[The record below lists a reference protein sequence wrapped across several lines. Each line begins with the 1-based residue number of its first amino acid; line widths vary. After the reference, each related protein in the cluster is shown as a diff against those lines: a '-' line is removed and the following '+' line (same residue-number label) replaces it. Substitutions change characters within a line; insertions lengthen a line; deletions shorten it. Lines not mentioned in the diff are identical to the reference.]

1 MPDIENAKKIGFWA
15 CTALVIGNMIG
26 SGIFMLPAAL
36 AAFGG
41 ISLIGWMV
49 ASLGA
54 VLLSVVFG
62 WLGQLAPDAN
72 GGPFAYTRLGMGDF
86 PAYMVAWGY
95 WTSIWFANT
104 AITVALVGY
113 LAVFFPIIGES
124 AGVAIITGLG
134 FIWFFTWINSKDIK
148 TIATVSII
156 TTTLKI
162 APIFLI
168 GIWGLFYVQTE
179 NFTPFNLSAE
189 TSFSAIM
196 TTTILTF
203 FAFLGM
209 ESATIPI
216 GSVKDSART
225 VKRATIIG
233 TLVTVV
239 AYILSSVAIMGI
251 IPAEVLAKSSAP
263 FADAAAIIWG
273 ESARYMVAAGAV
285 LATMGALNGW
295 ILMQGTIPMA
305 AAKAGLFPKVFRKT
319 NKSNSPAAGIVI
331 SSALVSVLMLFNY
344 SSSLVETFSFMMEL
358 TTLAVTLPYLL
369 SIASLVILSK
379 KSENGYYKKIA
390 VSIVAFIFTLGIISG
405 SSQEVLIWGFGL
417 LILGVPLYFWLT
429 RINSVQNGK

>member
-1 MPDIENAKKIGFWA
+1 
-15 CTALVIGNMIG
+15 MIG

-36 AAFGG
+36 AAYGG
-41 ISLIGWMV
+41 ISLVGWIV

-54 VLLSVVFG
+54 VLLAVVFG
-62 WLGQLAPDAN
+62 WLGQLAPGAN

-113 LAVFFPIIGES
+113 LAVFFPLIGKS

-148 TIATVSII
+148 TVAAVSII
-156 TTTLKI
+156 TTLLKI
-162 APIFLI
+162 TPIFLI

-179 NFTPFNLSAE
+179 NFTPFNLSGE
-189 TSFSAIM
+189 TNFSAIM
-196 TTTILTF
+196 STTVLTF

-209 ESATIPI
+209 ESATIPS
-216 GSVKDSART
+216 GSVRDSART
-225 VKRATIIG
+225 VKRATMFG
-233 TLVTVV
+233 TLVTVI
-239 AYILSSVAIMGI
+239 AYILSSIAIMGI
-251 IPAEVLAKSSAP
+251 IPAEVLSKSSAP
-263 FADAAAIIWG
+263 FADAAAVFWG

-285 LATMGALNGW
+285 VATMGALNGW
-295 ILMQGTIPMA
+295 ILMQGTIPLA
-305 AAKAGLFPKVFRKT
+305 AAKAGLFPKVFEKINST
-319 NKSNSPAAGIVI
+319 NSPISGIVI
-331 SSALVSVLMLFNY
+331 SSALVSVLMLVNY

-379 KSENGYYKKIA
+379 RSVAGYYTKIA
-390 VSIVAFIFTLGIISG
+390 VSIVTFAFTLGIIMW
-405 SSQEVLIWGFGL
+405 SSSEVLIWGFGL
-417 LILGVPLYFWLT
+417 LLLGVPLYFWLT
-429 RINSVQNGK
+429 RKNSVQNGK

>member
-1 MPDIENAKKIGFWA
+1 
-15 CTALVIGNMIG
+15 MIG

-36 AAFGG
+36 AAYGG
-41 ISLIGWMV
+41 ISLVGWIV

-54 VLLSVVFG
+54 VLLAVVFG
-62 WLGQLAPDAN
+62 WLGQLAPGAN

-113 LAVFFPIIGES
+113 LAVFFPLIGKS

-148 TIATVSII
+148 TVAAVSII
-156 TTTLKI
+156 TTLLKI
-162 APIFLI
+162 TPIFLI

-179 NFTPFNLSAE
+179 NFTPFNLSGE
-189 TSFSAIM
+189 TNFSAIM
-196 TTTILTF
+196 STTVLTF

-209 ESATIPI
+209 ESATIPS

-225 VKRATIIG
+225 VKRATMFG

-239 AYILSSVAIMGI
+239 AYILSSIAIMGI
-251 IPAEVLAKSSAP
+251 IPAEVLSKSSAP
-263 FADAAAIIWG
+263 FADAAAVFWG

-295 ILMQGTIPMA
+295 ILMQGTIPLA
-305 AAKAGLFPKVFRKT
+305 AAKAGLFPRVFGKINST
-319 NKSNSPAAGIVI
+319 NSPISGIVI
-331 SSALVSVLMLFNY
+331 SSALVSVLMLVNY

-379 KSENGYYKKIA
+379 RSVAGYYTKIA
-390 VSIVAFIFTLGIISG
+390 VSIVTFAFTLGIIMW
-405 SSQEVLIWGFGL
+405 SSSEVLIWGFGL
-417 LILGVPLYFWLT
+417 LLLGVPLYFWLT
-429 RINSVQNGK
+429 RKNSVQNGK

>member
-1 MPDIENAKKIGFWA
+1 MTNIENAKKIGFWA

-36 AAFGG
+36 AAYGG

-54 VLLSVVFG
+54 VLLAVVFG
-62 WLGQLAPDAN
+62 YLGQLAPDAN

-86 PAYMVAWGY
+86 SAYMVAWGY

-134 FIWFFTWINSKDIK
+134 FIWVFTWINSKDIK
-148 TIATVSII
+148 TIAAVSII
-156 TTTLKI
+156 TTILKI
-162 APIFLI
+162 TPIFLI
-168 GIWGLFYVQTE
+168 GIWGLLYVQTE
-179 NFTPFNLSAE
+179 NFTPFNLSGE
-189 TSFSAIM
+189 SSFSAIM
-196 TTTILTF
+196 TTTVLTF

-209 ESATIPI
+209 ESATIPS

-225 VKRATIIG
+225 VKRATMFG

-251 IPAEVLAKSSAP
+251 IPAEVLSKSSAP
-263 FADAAAIIWG
+263 FADAAAIFWG

-295 ILMQGTIPMA
+295 ILMQGTIPLA
-305 AAKAGLFPKVFRKT
+305 AAKAGLFPKIFGKINST
-319 NKSNSPAAGIVI
+319 NSPISGIVI
-331 SSALVSVLMLFNY
+331 SSALVSVLMLVNY
-344 SSSLVETFSFMMEL
+344 SSSLIETFSFMMEL

-369 SIASLVILSK
+369 SIASLLILSK
-379 KSENGYYKKIA
+379 KSENGYYKKVA
-390 VSIVAFIFTLGIISG
+390 VSIVTFIFTLGIISG
-405 SSQEVLIWGFGL
+405 SSSEVLIWGFGL
-417 LILGVPLYFWLT
+417 LLLGVPVYFWLT
-429 RINSVQNGK
+429 RKN

>member
-1 MPDIENAKKIGFWA
+1 
-15 CTALVIGNMIG
+15 
-26 SGIFMLPAAL
+26 MLPAAL
-36 AAFGG
+36 AAYGG
-41 ISLIGWMV
+41 ISLVGWIV

-54 VLLSVVFG
+54 VLLAVVFG
-62 WLGQLAPDAN
+62 WLGQLAPGAN

-113 LAVFFPIIGES
+113 LAVFFPLIGKS

-148 TIATVSII
+148 TVAAVSII
-156 TTTLKI
+156 TTLLKI
-162 APIFLI
+162 TPIFLI

-179 NFTPFNLSAE
+179 NFTPFNLSGE
-189 TSFSAIM
+189 TNFSAIM
-196 TTTILTF
+196 STTVLTF

-209 ESATIPI
+209 ESATIPS

-225 VKRATIIG
+225 VKRATMFG

-239 AYILSSVAIMGI
+239 AYILSSIAIMGI
-251 IPAEVLAKSSAP
+251 IPAEVLSKSSAP
-263 FADAAAIIWG
+263 FADAAAVFWG

-285 LATMGALNGW
+285 VATMGALNGW
-295 ILMQGTIPMA
+295 ILMQGTIPLA
-305 AAKAGLFPKVFRKT
+305 AAKAGLFPKVFEKINST
-319 NKSNSPAAGIVI
+319 NSPISGIVI
-331 SSALVSVLMLFNY
+331 SSALVSVLMLVNY

-379 KSENGYYKKIA
+379 RSVAGYYTKIA
-390 VSIVAFIFTLGIISG
+390 VSIVTFAFTLGIIMW
-405 SSQEVLIWGFGL
+405 SSSEVLIWGFGL
-417 LILGVPLYFWLT
+417 LLLGVPLYFWLT
-429 RINSVQNGK
+429 RKNSVQNGK

>member
-1 MPDIENAKKIGFWA
+1 MPDIENEKKIGFWA

-41 ISLIGWMV
+41 ISLIGWMI

-54 VLLSVVFG
+54 VLLALVFG

-113 LAVFFPIIGES
+113 SAVFFPIIGES

-156 TTTLKI
+156 TTILKI

-209 ESATIPI
+209 ESATIPS

-251 IPAEVLAKSSAP
+251 IPAEVLSKSSAP

-305 AAKAGLFPKVFRKT
+305 AAKAGLFPKVFGKT
-319 NKSNSPAAGIVI
+319 NKSNSPVAGIVI

-429 RINSVQNGK
+429 RRNSVQNGK

>member
-1 MPDIENAKKIGFWA
+1 
-15 CTALVIGNMIG
+15 MIG

-36 AAFGG
+36 AAYGG
-41 ISLIGWMV
+41 ISLVGWIV

-54 VLLSVVFG
+54 VLLAVVFG
-62 WLGQLAPDAN
+62 WLGQLAPGAN

-113 LAVFFPIIGES
+113 LAVFFPLIGKS

-148 TIATVSII
+148 TVAAVSII
-156 TTTLKI
+156 TTLLKI
-162 APIFLI
+162 TPIFLI

-179 NFTPFNLSAE
+179 NFTPFNLSGE
-189 TSFSAIM
+189 TNFSAIM
-196 TTTILTF
+196 STTVLTF

-209 ESATIPI
+209 ESATIPS
-216 GSVKDSART
+216 GSVRDSART
-225 VKRATIIG
+225 VKRATMFG

-239 AYILSSVAIMGI
+239 AYILSSIAIMGI
-251 IPAEVLAKSSAP
+251 IPAEVLSKSSAP
-263 FADAAAIIWG
+263 FADAAAVFWG

-295 ILMQGTIPMA
+295 ILMQGTIPLA
-305 AAKAGLFPKVFRKT
+305 AAKAGLFPRVFGKINST
-319 NKSNSPAAGIVI
+319 NSPISGIVI
-331 SSALVSVLMLFNY
+331 SSALVSVLMLVNY

-379 KSENGYYKKIA
+379 RSVAGYYTKIA
-390 VSIVAFIFTLGIISG
+390 VSIVTFAFTLGIIMW
-405 SSQEVLIWGFGL
+405 SSSEVLIWGFGL
-417 LILGVPLYFWLT
+417 LLLGVPLYFWLT
-429 RINSVQNGK
+429 RKNSV

>member
-1 MPDIENAKKIGFWA
+1 
-15 CTALVIGNMIG
+15 MIG

-36 AAFGG
+36 AAYGG
-41 ISLIGWMV
+41 ISLVGWIV

-54 VLLSVVFG
+54 VLLAVVFG
-62 WLGQLAPDAN
+62 WLGQLAPGAN

-113 LAVFFPIIGES
+113 LAVFFPLIGKS

-148 TIATVSII
+148 TVAAVSII
-156 TTTLKI
+156 TTLLKI
-162 APIFLI
+162 TPIFLI

-179 NFTPFNLSAE
+179 NFTPFNLSGE
-189 TSFSAIM
+189 TNFSAIM
-196 TTTILTF
+196 STTVLTF

-209 ESATIPI
+209 ESATIPS
-216 GSVKDSART
+216 GSVRDSART
-225 VKRATIIG
+225 VKRATMFG

-239 AYILSSVAIMGI
+239 AYILSSIAIMGI
-251 IPAEVLAKSSAP
+251 IPAEVLSKSSAP
-263 FADAAAIIWG
+263 FADAAAVFWG

-295 ILMQGTIPMA
+295 ILMQGTIPLA
-305 AAKAGLFPKVFRKT
+305 AAKAGLFPRVFGKINST
-319 NKSNSPAAGIVI
+319 NSPISGIVI
-331 SSALVSVLMLFNY
+331 SSALVSVLMLVNY

-379 KSENGYYKKIA
+379 RSVAGYYTKIA
-390 VSIVAFIFTLGIISG
+390 VSIVTFAFTLGIIMW
-405 SSQEVLIWGFGL
+405 SSSEVLIWGFGL
-417 LILGVPLYFWLT
+417 LLLGVPLYFWLT
-429 RINSVQNGK
+429 RKNSVQNGK

>member
-1 MPDIENAKKIGFWA
+1 
-15 CTALVIGNMIG
+15 MIG

-36 AAFGG
+36 AAYGG
-41 ISLIGWMV
+41 ISLVGWLV

-54 VLLSVVFG
+54 VLLAVVFG
-62 WLGQLAPDAN
+62 YLGQLAPGAN

-113 LAVFFPIIGES
+113 LAVFFPLIGKS

-148 TIATVSII
+148 TVAAVSII
-156 TTTLKI
+156 TTLLKI
-162 APIFLI
+162 TPIFLI

-179 NFTPFNLSAE
+179 NFTPFNLSGE
-189 TSFSAIM
+189 TNFSAIM
-196 TTTILTF
+196 STTVLTF

-209 ESATIPI
+209 ESATIPS
-216 GSVKDSART
+216 GSVRDSART
-225 VKRATIIG
+225 VKRATMFG
-233 TLVTVV
+233 TLVTVI
-239 AYILSSVAIMGI
+239 AYILSSIAIMGI
-251 IPAEVLAKSSAP
+251 IPAEVLSKSSAP
-263 FADAAAIIWG
+263 FADAAAVFWG

-295 ILMQGTIPMA
+295 ILMQGTIPLA
-305 AAKAGLFPKVFRKT
+305 AAKAGLFPRVFGKINST
-319 NKSNSPAAGIVI
+319 NSPISGIVI
-331 SSALVSVLMLFNY
+331 SSALVSVLMLVNY

-379 KSENGYYKKIA
+379 RSVAGYYTKIA
-390 VSIVAFIFTLGIISG
+390 VSIVTFAFTLGIIMW
-405 SSQEVLIWGFGL
+405 SSSEVLIWGFGL
-417 LILGVPLYFWLT
+417 LLLGVPLYFWLT
-429 RINSVQNGK
+429 RKNSVQNGK

>member
-1 MPDIENAKKIGFWA
+1 
-15 CTALVIGNMIG
+15 MIG

-36 AAFGG
+36 AAYGG
-41 ISLIGWMV
+41 ISLVGWIV

-54 VLLSVVFG
+54 VLLAVVFG
-62 WLGQLAPDAN
+62 WLGQLAPGAN

-113 LAVFFPIIGES
+113 LAVFFPLIGKS

-148 TIATVSII
+148 TVAAVSII
-156 TTTLKI
+156 TTLLKI
-162 APIFLI
+162 TPIFLI

-179 NFTPFNLSAE
+179 NFTPFNLSGE
-189 TSFSAIM
+189 TNFSAIM
-196 TTTILTF
+196 STTVLTF

-209 ESATIPI
+209 ESATIPS

-225 VKRATIIG
+225 VKRATMFG

-239 AYILSSVAIMGI
+239 AYILSSIAIMGI
-251 IPAEVLAKSSAP
+251 IPAEVLSKSSAP
-263 FADAAAIIWG
+263 FADAAAVFWG

-285 LATMGALNGW
+285 VATMGALNGW
-295 ILMQGTIPMA
+295 ILMQGTIPLA
-305 AAKAGLFPKVFRKT
+305 AAKAGLFPRVFGKINST
-319 NKSNSPAAGIVI
+319 NSPISGIVI
-331 SSALVSVLMLFNY
+331 SSALVSVLMLVNY

-379 KSENGYYKKIA
+379 RSVAGYYTKIA
-390 VSIVAFIFTLGIISG
+390 VSIVTFAFTLGIIMW
-405 SSQEVLIWGFGL
+405 SSSEVLIWGFGL
-417 LILGVPLYFWLT
+417 LLLGVPLYFWLT
-429 RINSVQNGK
+429 RKNSVQNGK

>member
-1 MPDIENAKKIGFWA
+1 
-15 CTALVIGNMIG
+15 
-26 SGIFMLPAAL
+26 MLPAAL
-36 AAFGG
+36 AAYGG
-41 ISLIGWMV
+41 ISLVGWIV

-54 VLLSVVFG
+54 VLLAVVFG
-62 WLGQLAPDAN
+62 WLGQLAPGAN

-113 LAVFFPIIGES
+113 LAVFFPLIGKS

-148 TIATVSII
+148 TVAAVSII
-156 TTTLKI
+156 TTLLKI
-162 APIFLI
+162 TPIFLI

-179 NFTPFNLSAE
+179 NFTPFNLSGE
-189 TSFSAIM
+189 TNFSAIM
-196 TTTILTF
+196 STTVLTF

-209 ESATIPI
+209 ESATIPS

-225 VKRATIIG
+225 VKRATMFG

-239 AYILSSVAIMGI
+239 AYILSSIAIMGI
-251 IPAEVLAKSSAP
+251 IPAEVLSKSSAP
-263 FADAAAIIWG
+263 FADAAAVFWG

-285 LATMGALNGW
+285 VATMGALNGW
-295 ILMQGTIPMA
+295 ILMQGTIPLA
-305 AAKAGLFPKVFRKT
+305 AAKAGLFPKVFEKINNT
-319 NKSNSPAAGIVI
+319 NSPISGIVI
-331 SSALVSVLMLFNY
+331 SSALVSVLMLVNY

-379 KSENGYYKKIA
+379 RSVAGYYTKIA
-390 VSIVAFIFTLGIISG
+390 VSIVTFAFTLGIIMW
-405 SSQEVLIWGFGL
+405 SSSEVLIWGFGL
-417 LILGVPLYFWLT
+417 LLLGVPLYFWLT
-429 RINSVQNGK
+429 RKNSVQNGK

>member
-1 MPDIENAKKIGFWA
+1 
-15 CTALVIGNMIG
+15 MIG

-36 AAFGG
+36 AAYGG
-41 ISLIGWMV
+41 ISLVGWIV

-54 VLLSVVFG
+54 VLLAVVFG
-62 WLGQLAPDAN
+62 WLGQLAPGAN

-113 LAVFFPIIGES
+113 LAVFFPLIGKS

-148 TIATVSII
+148 TVAAVSII
-156 TTTLKI
+156 TTLLKI
-162 APIFLI
+162 TPIFLI

-179 NFTPFNLSAE
+179 NFTPFNLSGE
-189 TSFSAIM
+189 TNFSAIM
-196 TTTILTF
+196 STTVLTF

-209 ESATIPI
+209 ESATIPS

-225 VKRATIIG
+225 VKRATMFG

-239 AYILSSVAIMGI
+239 AYILSSIAIMGI
-251 IPAEVLAKSSAP
+251 IPAEVLSKSSAP
-263 FADAAAIIWG
+263 FADAAAVFWG

-285 LATMGALNGW
+285 VATMGALNGW
-295 ILMQGTIPMA
+295 ILMQGTIPLA
-305 AAKAGLFPKVFRKT
+305 AAKAGLFPKVFEKINST
-319 NKSNSPAAGIVI
+319 NSPISGIVI
-331 SSALVSVLMLFNY
+331 SSALVSVLMLVNY

-379 KSENGYYKKIA
+379 RSVAGYYTKIA
-390 VSIVAFIFTLGIISG
+390 VSIVTFAFTLGIIMW
-405 SSQEVLIWGFGL
+405 SSSEVLIWGFGL
-417 LILGVPLYFWLT
+417 LLLGVPLYFWLT
-429 RINSVQNGK
+429 RKNSVQNGK